1 MPALLRPLFAA
12 SLLLLCSGLHAA
24 DEPAKEPAKEGEA
37 PAAVER
43 APLSERSVDDAAALA
58 KRVPEKEQQQL
69 TAGEETFLALWK
81 PANVGDPSGVV
92 ILVPGDGETAD
103 WPIAMAPLREKLPDS
118 GWHTLAL
125 SLPDP
130 QGDEPPLRPIEEAPP
145 AGEEKKD
152 DAAKPAEPPAD
163 STEQAPATTPENA
176 ATPAD
181 NTPPPSGISEEQ
193 RETHATR
200 VSARIEA
207 AIAFAQ
213 EKKAKAIVLLGH
225 GSGGYWAARYLAD
238 NQPKSISN
246 LMLVAVEKPV
256 GFSPALE
263 DLVPN
268 LKLATADFYYRESA
282 IERDAAKARVQASK
296 RQKHPAYIQV
306 ALVAI
311 PGDRPTEQEQLY
323 RRVKGWMS
331 QHLQKGAARPDQPA
345 PVEAPE
351 PQTPP
356 DPVEPTSPGI

>member
-1 MPALLRPLFAA
+1 MPASLRPHLAA
-12 SLLLLCSGLHAA
+12 LLLLLCGGLHAA
-24 DEPAKEPAKEGEA
+24 DEPAKEPAKEGET

-43 APLSERSVDDAAALA
+43 APLPERSVDDATALA

-69 TAGEETFLALWK
+69 KAGDESFLALFK
-81 PANVGDPSGVV
+81 LANVGEPNGVV

-130 QGDEPPLRPIEEAPP
+130 QGDEPPLRPIEEAAP
-145 AGEEKKD
+145 AGEAKKD
-152 DAAKPAEPPAD
+152 DAAKPADAPAD
-163 STEQAPATTPENA
+163 PAPATTPENA

-193 RETHATR
+193 RKTHASR

-238 NQPKSISN
+238 NQPKAISN
-246 LMLVAVEKPV
+246 LMLVAAEKPV
-256 GFSPALE
+256 GFSPDLE

-268 LKLATADFYYRESA
+268 LKLATADFYYKDSA
-282 IERDAAKARVQASK
+282 LERDAAKARVQASK

-306 ALVAI
+306 AMVAI

-331 QHLQKGAARPDQPA
+331 QHLQKGAARPDQSA